1 LVIVAAAIVLFYR
14 LGDPALKNWDE
25 SIYAEVAKEILQSGD
40 WLTLHWQ
47 HANWF
52 EKPPLTFWIMAGLFR
67 FFGVNEFSARAV
79 SALAGVG
86 VVAVI
91 LGIGKLQRGPVC
103 GLIAAL
109 ILLTTFQFVQMS
121 RLVFTDVLLVFFIY
135 LSIYGYLRVR
145 NGDRR
150 WWYVVSVSCALG
162 FMVKSFAS
170 LFAPAAIALA
180 LITDRQVNQ
189 TLRTTQFW
197 FSILV
202 GLVLIVPWH
211 ATMLYLH
218 GSAFVNEYFYYHVW
232 SRTVTALEGHSG
244 VYWFYFREI
253 WEKFHPWWSI
263 APFAVAFNVWQVKRG
278 RSSVALLALSV
289 FVFAFY
295 TAAQTKSTA
304 YILPVYPALALL
316 ISDLFTWLWDRRRLA
331 IRVAVVLVC
340 VCFAYEAIGKI
351 RSYYV
356 RIEEQDEAVK
366 ELASLASAQDSP
378 PVLIVYSRTGE
389 FDPQAALFYSN
400 KPVLQATGGNRVY
413 SSTLYHNYKPLA
425 DVAGEHPSGIILA
438 KDDLELLLADY
449 VIDVAG
455 QSRNLVYATIRKK

>member
-1 LVIVAAAIVLFYR
+1 
-14 LGDPALKNWDE
+14 LKNWDE
-25 SIYAEVAKEILQSGD
+25 AIYAEVAKEILQSGD

-67 FFGVNEFSARAV
+67 VFGVNGFSARAV

-86 VVAVI
+86 VVGI
-91 LGIGKLQRGPVC
+91 IFGIGKLQRSAAS

-135 LSIYGYLRVR
+135 LAIYGYLRVR
-145 NGDRR
+145 DGDRR
-150 WWYVVSVSCALG
+150 WWYVVSVACALG

-170 LFAPAAIALA
+170 LFAPAAIAFA
-180 LITDRQVNQ
+180 LIMDRQVNE
-189 TLRTTQFW
+189 TVKTTQFW
-197 FSILV
+197 FSILA
-202 GLVLIVPWH
+202 GLLLVLPWH

-218 GSAFVNEYFYYHVW
+218 SSTFVNEYFLYHVW

-263 APFAVAFNVWQVKRG
+263 APLAVVFNVWQIKRG
-278 RSSVALLALSV
+278 RTSVALLALTV
-289 FVFAFY
+289 FVFALY

-316 ISDLFTWLWDRRRLA
+316 ISDLFASLWERRRLA

-340 VCFAYEAIGKI
+340 VWFAYEAIGKI

-366 ELASLASAQDSP
+366 ELASLAAAQGSP
-378 PVLIVYSRTGE
+378 PVLIVYSQTGE
-389 FDPQAALFYSN
+389 FDPQAVLFYSN
-400 KPVLQATGGNRVY
+400 KRVVQAAGGNRAY
-413 SSTLYHNYKPLA
+413 SSTLYHNYKPLT
-425 DVAGEHPSGIILA
+425 DVAGEQPSGIILA
-438 KDDLELLLADY
+438 KDELEPLLADY

-455 QSRNLVYATIRKK
+455 ESHDFVYATIRKK